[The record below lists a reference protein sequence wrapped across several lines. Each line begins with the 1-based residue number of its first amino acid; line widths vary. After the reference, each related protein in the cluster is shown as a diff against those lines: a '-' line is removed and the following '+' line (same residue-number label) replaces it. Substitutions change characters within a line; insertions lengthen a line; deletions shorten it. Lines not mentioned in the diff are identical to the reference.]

1 MRYCRPGDLAALW
14 RDAGL
19 GQVHADALVV
29 TATYDDFDDL
39 WAPFAAGVAPS
50 GAYAASLGDERR
62 DHLRAELHRR
72 LGAPAGAFELTARA
86 WCVIGQVRED

>member
-1 MRYCRPGDLAALW
+1 MYCRPGELAALW

-29 TATYDDFDDL
+29 AAACDDFDNL
-39 WAPFAAGVAPS
+39 WAPFVSGMAPS

-62 DHLRAELHRR
+62 DHLRAELHCR
-72 LGAPAGAFELTARA
+72 LGVPAGAFEFLARA
-86 WCVIGQVRED
+86 RCDRGRQDD